1 VVLVVL
7 ATLAGFLDARAG
19 ESLGLFVRRLLA
31 RLVMIGVIASAL
43 GLLTWAPFIV
53 AGGLGKPSSAAHF
66 LPEIGA
72 YFPTPFIPNSVFGV
86 LCLAGLVWS
95 LVRAG
100 EDSPAGA
107 RGAGRDAAAVL
118 LVIAAVVYVWFA
130 LSTLAIVAHT
140 TLLAFRFVVMA
151 DVVFAIAGV
160 FATIDVVRWL
170 AGVFGSARPVRT
182 IVLVLAVAGAVSLVQ
197 SGIMA
202 STGIV
207 AAAESDYYPDGF
219 NAKGEHDPTQ
229 DGAWTGELIN
239 AINQLSGRPPT
250 DNIVLSTYER
260 LLCFQPYW
268 GFQQTTPHYANPLA
282 DYNLRND
289 KIRYWASSS
298 DSDELH
304 VRLVSNPRQA
314 PNVFVLRRADEMS
327 PGKLLMT
334 IVSDAFPHADPL
346 HVDQVVFDQRLFDSP
361 RFTQRVV
368 GPYVVV
374 VEL

>member
-1 VVLVVL
+1 
-7 ATLAGFLDARAG
+7 
-19 ESLGLFVRRLLA
+19 
-31 RLVMIGVIASAL
+31 M
-43 GLLTWAPFIV
+43 
-53 AGGLGKPSSAAHF
+53 
-66 LPEIGA
+66 
-72 YFPTPFIPNSVFGV
+72 

-118 LVIAAVVYVWFA
+118 LVIAEVVYVWFA

-170 AGVFGSARPVRT
+170 AGAFGSARPVRT

-219 NAKGEHDPTQ
+219 NAKGEHDPAQ

-239 AINQLSGRPPT
+239 AINQLS
-250 DNIVLSTYER
+250 
-260 LLCFQPYW
+260 
-268 GFQQTTPHYANPLA
+268 AA
-282 DYNLRND
+282 DGQYCALD
-289 KIRYWASSS
+289 
-298 DSDELH
+298 L
-304 VRLVSNPRQA
+304 
-314 PNVFVLRRADEMS
+314 
-327 PGKLLMT
+327 
-334 IVSDAFPHADPL
+334 
-346 HVDQVVFDQRLFDSP
+346 
-361 RFTQRVV
+361 
-368 GPYVVV
+368 
-374 VEL
+374 